1 MSPKI
6 NGVSGGPPRLDN
18 SKPTAGPTNGSQ
30 AQKPPQAGDE
40 VSLTESGQ
48 LLVKLEKILQD
59 VPAID
64 RERVETIKQAI
75 ADGSYSVNAERVAAE
90 VLRMELDLKP
100 E

>member
-6 NGVSGGPPRLDN
+6 NGVPGAPPRVDN
-18 SKPTAGPTNGSQ
+18 TRPTSDAGTAGRPQDAAGS
-30 AQKPPQAGDE
+30 GDE
-40 VSLTESGQ
+40 VSLTESAQ

-59 VPAID
+59 VPEID

-75 ADGSYSVNAERVAAE
+75 ADGTYSVDAERVAAE
-90 VLRMELDLKP
+90 VLRMEMGLKP